1 MNIILVF
8 LKKIAAFIMT
18 AAMLVGFGP
27 NFTSYYTPKDEDAC
41 TLKFAVLAAPKL
53 EGNNLETYGNYDK
66 VLKGVGHTF
75 PKNDALVL
83 IGDNTMN
90 GQDIE
95 SMLSYGHSSLVHPA
109 KNIFPSVGSFDIHN
123 DPELLTQRFIEYGNS
138 FCDLGIDKPY
148 YCKVLNGCY
157 FIFLAP
163 ELNTAYSAD
172 ITMSDEQYEF
182 VVSKLAEAEEKDAF
196 TFIFANCL
204 LPGIS
209 TQSEPGALMNAIK
222 NKDKVVVMDFF
233 ISRDVGWWTF
243 HDYDGVHTVNLPKCS
258 ERMVSGDGIGAEV
271 EVYPDKVLVRM
282 RDFAGGKWIEGAE
295 TEYPITF

>member
-1 MNIILVF
+1 MNVILVF

-18 AAMLVGFGP
+18 AAMIFGFGP
-27 NFTSYYTPKDEDAC
+27 NFSPVYEAMNEDEC

-182 VVSKLAEAEEKDAF
+182 VVSKLAQAEEKDAF

-295 TEYPITF
+295 TEYPTTF